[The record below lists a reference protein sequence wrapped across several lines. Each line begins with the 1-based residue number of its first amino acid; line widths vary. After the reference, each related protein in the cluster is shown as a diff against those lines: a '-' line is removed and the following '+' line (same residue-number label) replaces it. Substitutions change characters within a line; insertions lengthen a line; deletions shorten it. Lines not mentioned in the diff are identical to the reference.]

1 MTINSIL
8 DNAFVRD
15 SRPCRRVSLALC
27 LLAFAALG
35 GEVELKRGRNAEL
48 PNDAFTVAL
57 DITPDPTRV
66 GGVPG
71 MVAWFGNGWD
81 YGFRLRMAPKDYGFT
96 PSVEISRGKGYGTFV
111 VEADDVVMPVGL
123 QTHLAA
129 TWDGKTAKIYVNG
142 RCVADRVHAKPLVR
156 AKGLNW
162 GVGGPSYG
170 LAGFQFKTSGVRLWD
185 AALAADE
192 VKALAAAV
200 PVVDER
206 EVARYIAVPFEKR
219 VADYMSGA
227 ADPRFA
233 GLMKQLIF
241 NAIGSGRDLNLPP
254 AMLET
259 FAAAVTND
267 DPMVALD
274 FRLRIAA
281 SALRNGD
288 MAAART
294 AYSRLWEDACASDAV
309 YAPIAGAAYAKV
321 LEKGGD
327 AAEAA
332 KVRAA
337 AEARARPFLKP
348 EFRGEGVPP
357 AAVCTEKPPRRP
369 AVSFHVA
376 PGGSDAA
383 DGSESA
389 PFATFVRARDAVRAL
404 KKKGPLPAGGV
415 AVLIHGGVYRMAETL
430 GLSEEDSGEPGA
442 PVAWRAWKNE
452 RPVLTGAIDVP
463 RFDAAPDPEVVRRL
477 PPEARPHVVCADV
490 RALGYTDTS
499 PLHSY
504 GFHRGEVGGGR
515 PMTDVYADGERLQL
529 ARFPNEGWFH
539 MREILDDTTNKVFKS
554 ETDLTPWA
562 DEPSLMLTGFWRA
575 YWADLTEAPEKLDPA
590 TGLITLGKK
599 FNMVISPN
607 RPWFIVNAV
616 HALDRPGEWW
626 LDRPNGKLYLWP
638 PKGARRFAVSFFD
651 KPFFSLKDVR
661 HFAIAGLV
669 MERGRT
675 SALMSSGCSDFHF
688 TGNVVR
694 DFGGEGAVF
703 ANARNG
709 SIRGNVFRGFGLGA
723 LRISGGD
730 RKTLTSSGVV
740 VSDND
745 ICWVERWKR
754 TYAPGIHLSGCG
766 TEVAYNHFH
775 DMLSSAM
782 RIEGND
788 HHVVSNIVERVVT
801 ESDDQGGIDIFANPS
816 YAGNYIAFNV
826 WRDIGCGG
834 ENAPCGQAG
843 VRFDD
848 AVSTMTVYCNY
859 FENCSFRH
867 FGCVQMNGGRNNT
880 IDNNVFVNS
889 PKGVSAGHWGEDR
902 WRSYFKRK
910 NVEFWTTRDTPIREP
925 PYSEKYPGIATL
937 PEMGPVN
944 YLTRNVVVGSGRLFT
959 GSKKTVVYANRAFD
973 AMPSAARLA
982 EEPSFRPLPP
992 ESALGPRD
1000 VPSYRR
1006 ARANDVQ

>member
-1 MTINSIL
+1 MRKRFTLTFS
-8 DNAFVRD
+8 
-15 SRPCRRVSLALC
+15 
-27 LLAFAALG
+27 LLAAYAIWG

-57 DITPDPTRV
+57 DVTPDPTRAD
-66 GGVPG
+66 GTPG

-81 YGFRLRMAPKDYGFT
+81 YGFRLRMAPKDHGFV
-96 PSVEISRGKGYGTFV
+96 PSVEISKGRGNGTFAF
-111 VEADDVVMPVGL
+111 EAGDAVMPSGL

-129 TWDGKTAKIYVNG
+129 TWDGRTAKIYVNG
-142 RCVADRVHAKPLVR
+142 RCVAERMHTKPLVR
-156 AKGLNW
+156 MNGLNW
-162 GVGGPSYG
+162 GVGGPAYG

-185 AALAADE
+185 SALAADE

-206 EVARYIAVPFEKR
+206 EVARHIALPIERR
-219 VADYMSGA
+219 VADYVSGTV
-227 ADPRFA
+227 DPRFS
-233 GLMKQLIF
+233 GLTKQLIF
-241 NAIGSGRDLNLPP
+241 NAIGSGRDLKLPP
-254 AMLET
+254 AMLES
-259 FAAAVTND
+259 FAATVTND

-274 FRLRIAA
+274 FRLRLAA
-281 SALRNGD
+281 SALKNGD
-288 MAAART
+288 MTKAKA
-294 AYSRLWEDACASDAV
+294 AYSRLWEEACAADAI

-321 LEKGGD
+321 LEKGGA

-348 EFRGEGVPP
+348 EFRGEGVQP
-357 AAVCTEKPPRRP
+357 AAVCTEEPPRRP

-389 PFATFVRARDAVRAL
+389 PFATFARARDAVRAL
-404 KKKGPLPAGGV
+404 KRNGPLPAGGV
-415 AVLIHGGVYRMAETL
+415 AVLIHGGIYRMAETL
-430 GLSEEDSGEPGA
+430 ELSKEDSGEPGA

-452 RPVLTGAIDVP
+452 RPVLTGAIEVP
-463 RFDAAPDPEVVRRL
+463 RFDAKPDPEVVRRL
-477 PPEARPHVVCADV
+477 PPEARSHVVCADV
-490 RALGYTDTS
+490 RALGCTDAS

-529 ARFPNEGWFH
+529 ARFPNEGWLH
-539 MREILDDTTNKVFKS
+539 MREILDDTTNKIFRS
-554 ETDLTPWA
+554 ETDLAPWA
-562 DEPSLMLTGFWRA
+562 DEPSLMLTGFWCN

-590 TGLITLGKK
+590 TGLVTLGSK
-599 FNMVISPN
+599 FNLKIKQN

-638 PKGARRFAVSFFD
+638 VKGARRYAVSAFNR
-651 KPFFSLKDVR
+651 PFLSLKGVR

-669 MERGRT
+669 MERGR
-675 SALMSSGCSDFHF
+675 SAALMSSGCSDFHF

-703 ANARNG
+703 ANARNA

-745 ICWVERWKR
+745 ISWVERWKR

-766 TEVAYNHFH
+766 IEIAHNHLH

-826 WRDIGCGG
+826 WRNIGCGG

-859 FENCSFRH
+859 FENCSFGH
-867 FGCVQMNGGRNNT
+867 FGCVQINGGRNNT
-880 IDNNVFVNS
+880 IDNNIFVNS
-889 PKGVSAGHWGEDR
+889 PRGVSAGQWGENY

-925 PYSEKYPGIATL
+925 PYSEKYPGIAAL

-944 YLTRNVVVGSGRLFT
+944 YLTRNVVVGSGCLFT
-959 GSKKTVVYANRAFD
+959 GPRKTVVYANRAFD

-1000 VPSYRR
+1000 VPSCRR
-1006 ARANDVQ
+1006 ARENDAQG